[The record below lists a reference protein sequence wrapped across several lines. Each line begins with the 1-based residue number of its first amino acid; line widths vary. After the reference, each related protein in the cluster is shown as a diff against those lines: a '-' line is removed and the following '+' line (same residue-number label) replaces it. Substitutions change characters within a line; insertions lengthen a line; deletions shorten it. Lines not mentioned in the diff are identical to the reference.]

1 MTARHQHDQH
11 HGGQHRDDQVRDERA
26 HDQRARDELAG
37 YYRERAGEYDA
48 VYLKPERQADLAA
61 LKAMLPPLVARQ
73 RVLEIAAGTGYWTE
87 VLSQSAASITATDLS
102 PQTLAIARQRRF
114 SPARVR
120 LLEADAYDLAAV
132 PGDFD
137 LVFAGFWWSHVLR
150 ADVPA
155 FLAGLCRRVPP
166 GTRLIL
172 LDNRYVPGSSQ
183 PVSRTGPGGD
193 TYQLRRLQDGSA
205 YEVVKNF
212 PVRDQLTADLACYA
226 ADLSWTQL
234 EYYWLATCALT
245 GAA

>member
-1 MTARHQHDQH
+1 MAVQRDHDEQAEYY
-11 HGGQHRDDQVRDERA
+11 R
-26 HDQRARDELAG
+26 QRAA
-37 YYRERAGEYDA
+37 EYDA

-61 LKAMLPPLVARQ
+61 LRAMLPPLVVGL

-87 VLSQSAASITATDLS
+87 VLSQSAAAITATDLS
-102 PQTLAIARQRRF
+102 PQTLAIARRRRF
-114 SPARVR
+114 GPGQVR
-120 LLEADAYDLAAV
+120 LLEADAYDLTAV

-150 ADVPA
+150 ADVSA
-155 FLAGLCRRVPP
+155 FLAALRRRLRP

-193 TYQLRRLQDGSA
+193 TYQLRRLRDGRT

-212 PVRDQLTADLACYA
+212 PAREQLTADLAGHGTCI
-226 ADLSWTQL
+226 SWTQL
-234 EYYWLATCALT
+234 DYYWLVTCVLS